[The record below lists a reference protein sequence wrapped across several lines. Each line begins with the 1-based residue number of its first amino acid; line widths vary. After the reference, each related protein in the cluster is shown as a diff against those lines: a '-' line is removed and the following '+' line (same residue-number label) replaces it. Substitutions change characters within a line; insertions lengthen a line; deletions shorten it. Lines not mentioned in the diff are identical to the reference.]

1 MNIRRF
7 LVLKFYQAWG
17 RFDAFSHFNEFEGFT
32 AHQFASFTSS
42 FFCFHHETFIAFVSI
57 PSSNSTPSG
66 GSSDLQDRLTAAVSS
81 IHTSDG
87 ARIFELDQDPSL
99 SLLTEVGMANP
110 SMCAPST
117 RSSHSDSQLLE
128 ELTGKSADS
137 LDMVDVLLPP
147 VV

>member
-1 MNIRRF
+1 M
-7 LVLKFYQAWG
+7 
-17 RFDAFSHFNEFEGFT
+17 
-32 AHQFASFTSS
+32 
-42 FFCFHHETFIAFVSI
+42 
-57 PSSNSTPSG
+57 
-66 GSSDLQDRLTAAVSS
+66 TAAVSS

-147 VV
+147 VVWIMLFHFLIVLLKVIIWG